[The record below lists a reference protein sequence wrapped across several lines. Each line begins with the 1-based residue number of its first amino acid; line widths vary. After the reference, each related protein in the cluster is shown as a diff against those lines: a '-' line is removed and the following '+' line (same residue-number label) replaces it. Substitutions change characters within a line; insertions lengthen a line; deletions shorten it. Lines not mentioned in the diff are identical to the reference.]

1 MIDVVAK
8 IAVPSADLTRSSA
21 RIFLLG
27 GWLLFFGPQLASN
40 AVPYYRDH
48 LVTNIPLRHYVR
60 ERLLNRELPQWY
72 PYESLGVPVI
82 GQIALGTFHPFTL
95 LFLPFQ
101 AVTAEKLSLLLSYL
115 LGLLGAYRLARIL
128 PASRLASVTAAFS
141 FAFGGYALGVSCII
155 AYAMSHCALPWVA
168 WAAIRVARKQ
178 RLQDSALL
186 GGIWSLVFLAGDA
199 VSFSLAAVLLG
210 IALVDAFSWRGVGLM
225 ALSGSV
231 AALLVGIELIP
242 ATAVAAESVR
252 AVGQPSPTMGLSWAF
267 HPMRI
272 PELIIAG
279 YVPDPIRRN
288 VVTELFN
295 GGTAMFAT
303 TLFAG
308 GISLSLAAAG
318 VRSRSRI
325 GYAFLALALLGF
337 WMALGDRGGLL
348 PLMKR
353 AIWLLTRFR
362 YPERYLTFFWLG
374 LCPLIA
380 LGTDRVRRSLV
391 GWSAALIGVALC
403 VSSLSALCAT
413 QGASEW
419 AWSLVGRSLAD
430 PAMAKYLDVEW
441 AAGLGW
447 TSVLILA
454 AGLTLFMSVRYPLI
468 IRLLP
473 VLVAAELWRGNGP
486 HLPLIDRGLIETQ
499 NEFIK
504 AVLATKAP
512 PEPLGRVLD
521 EPEFAYSS
529 TVSGPWRERFV
540 SAMMHFMKAD
550 ASGLHGI
557 TGINTNLGAAQVRH
571 ALLFGNDDSNVLH
584 WGAFLNGCFRVVHWN
599 RTLAAGERVLA
610 SEESIG
616 VRLIEAQCRPRAF
629 TSASIA
635 ASGPTQVLSLIDSAN
650 RPGSPVV
657 WEGPAMPEARSQ
669 VTWLENHPERIRL
682 RVQSDGPTALVL
694 TDEYSPGWTARVDNV
709 RVPIHPTLLAVRG
722 VEVPRGDHQVTFEY
736 RTPRLAWGMTSS
748 LLGLLLGLGLAF
760 LRPRK
765 GQAIGS

>member
-1 MIDVVAK
+1 MIDVVEK
-8 IAVPSADLTRSSA
+8 IAAPSADLTRSSA
-21 RIFLLG
+21 RLFLLG
-27 GWLLFFGPQLASN
+27 GWLLFFGPQLASS

-48 LVTNIPLRHYVR
+48 LVTNIPLRHYTR

-82 GQIALGTFHPFTL
+82 GQIALGTFHPFTF

-115 LGLLGAYRLARIL
+115 LGLFGAYRLARIL

-168 WAAIRVARKQ
+168 WAAIRVARMQ
-178 RLQDSALL
+178 RLKDAALL
-186 GGIWSLVFLAGDA
+186 GGLWSLVFLAGDA
-199 VSFSLAAVLLG
+199 VSFSLAAVLLA

-225 ALSGSV
+225 ALGGCV
-231 AALLVGIELIP
+231 ASLLVGIELIP

-252 AVGQPSPTMGLSWAF
+252 ALGQQSPTMGLSWAF

-288 VVTELFN
+288 VVTELFS
-295 GGTAMFAT
+295 GSTSMFAT

-308 GISLSLAAAG
+308 GIALSLAVAG
-318 VRSRSRI
+318 VGSRSRI
-325 GYAFLALALLGF
+325 GYAFLALSLLGF

-353 AIWLLTRFR
+353 AFWILTRFR

-374 LCPLIA
+374 LCPLAA

-391 GWSAALIGVALC
+391 GWSVALIGVALC
-403 VSSLSALCAT
+403 ISTLSALCAT
-413 QGASEW
+413 QGASERVW
-419 AWSLVGRSLAD
+419 NLVHRSLAD
-430 PAMAKYLDVEW
+430 PAMAKYLDIEW

-447 TSVLILA
+447 TSVLLLA
-454 AGLTLFMSVRYPLI
+454 AGLTLFLSVRYPMTFW
-468 IRLLP
+468 LLP
-473 VLVAAELWRGNGP
+473 VFVAAELWRGNGP
-486 HLPLIDRGLIETQ
+486 HLPLVDRGLIETP
-499 NEFIK
+499 NEFVK
-504 AVLATKAP
+504 AVRATSAP

-529 TVSGPWRERFV
+529 TVTGPWRERFV

-584 WGAFLNGCFRVVHWN
+584 WGAFLNGCFRVVQWN
-599 RTLAAGERVLA
+599 RPLAPGEKVLA
-610 SEESIG
+610 SEESLGIK
-616 VRLIEAQCRPRAF
+616 LIEAQCRPRAF
-629 TSASIA
+629 TTASISA
-635 ASGPTQVLSLIDSAN
+635 AGPAQALSLIESAN
-650 RPGSPVV
+650 RSGSPVV
-657 WEGPAMPEARSQ
+657 WEGPAMPEAVSQ
-669 VTWLENHPERIRL
+669 VTWLENQPERIRL

-694 TDEYSPGWTARVDNV
+694 TDEYARGWTARVDGV
-709 RVPIHPTLLAVRG
+709 RVPIHATLLAVRG
-722 VEVPRGDHQVTFEY
+722 VEVPGGDHEVAFEY
-736 RTPRLAWGMTSS
+736 HTPRLALGMTSS
-748 LLGLLLGLGLAF
+748 LSGLLLGLALAF
-760 LRPRK
+760 LGHRK
-765 GQAIGS
+765 R